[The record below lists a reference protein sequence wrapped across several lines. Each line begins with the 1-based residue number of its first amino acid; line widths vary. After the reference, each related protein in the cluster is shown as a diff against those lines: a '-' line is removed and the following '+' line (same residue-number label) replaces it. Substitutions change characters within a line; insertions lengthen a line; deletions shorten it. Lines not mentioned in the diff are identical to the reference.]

1 MLILKIILQIEK
13 AIIGNDADDNNND
26 DGIDIL

>member
-13 AIIGNDADDNNND
+13 AIIGNGADDNNND